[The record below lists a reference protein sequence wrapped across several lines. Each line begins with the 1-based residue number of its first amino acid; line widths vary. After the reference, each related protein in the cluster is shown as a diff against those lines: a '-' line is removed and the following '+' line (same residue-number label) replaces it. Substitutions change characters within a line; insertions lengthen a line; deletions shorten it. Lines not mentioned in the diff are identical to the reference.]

1 MKARDL
7 SILCPDIY
15 HIYLGGGMVLDDFTS
30 ECTATNQRSMQF
42 THENPRKLDKR
53 DWPGARNKN
62 ISLDDKFVTIQ
73 TATVGLDVTP
83 TVDDLFNLITGVL
96 TWHVELINGP

>member
-1 MKARDL
+1 
-7 SILCPDIY
+7 
-15 HIYLGGGMVLDDFTS
+15 MVLDDFTS